1 MIQDYKT
8 LLISSEAPVLRIYL
22 NRPEKRNAL
31 NKTLISELS
40 NLMIKASKSDSVKI
54 VRISGEGSAF
64 CSGADLDYLKELQKY
79 DHDKNRED
87 IDQLAD
93 LYQQINNLPKP
104 VIAAVNGPAVAGG
117 CGLATVCDIII
128 ASDKARF
135 GYPET
140 SIGFVAA
147 VVSLYLI
154 RQIGERRAKELL
166 LTGKIINASEAYEIG
181 LVNKVVKHEILD
193 EKVKEL
199 ETQLLKNS
207 PDALRQTKELF
218 SVFEYIQV
226 SELISK
232 YKKANLMARESNDFL
247 EGITAFLE
255 KRKPKWN

>member
-232 YKKANLMARESNDFL
+232 YKKANLMARESKDFL